1 MKKYFTLLLIIFFG
15 CKPIEP
21 VEFVEIK
28 NVKIDNLKN
37 NELKISADIILDNP
51 NKVKITISRIDIGII
66 ADDIMLVKINDNT
79 SRELSDMSKS
89 TINIKGD
96 IDVKNL
102 EKFLNQ
108 KGIAILLGDQNII
121 LKFFGEIEVR
131 AYGLKDLIEI
141 DYSIN
146 NFKDLVK

>member
-1 MKKYFTLLLIIFFG
+1 MKIGSIGYIISF
-15 CKPIEP
+15 
-21 VEFVEIK
+21 EFIRASFE
-28 NVKIDNLKN
+28 
-37 NELKISADIILDNP
+37 
-51 NKVKITISRIDIGII
+51 RF
-66 ADDIMLVKINDNT
+66 
-79 SRELSDMSKS
+79 